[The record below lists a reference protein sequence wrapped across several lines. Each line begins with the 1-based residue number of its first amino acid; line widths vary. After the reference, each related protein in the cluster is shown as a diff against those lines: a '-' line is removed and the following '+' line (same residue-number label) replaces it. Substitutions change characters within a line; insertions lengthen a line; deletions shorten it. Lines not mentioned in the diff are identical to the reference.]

1 MPRMNPQEIEEVIRE
16 YIPQIPHLSL
26 ATVNAAGRPWVCDV
40 HFTVD
45 DELNI
50 YFHSSP
56 SSRHSQEIVANP
68 YVAASIVAQHAK
80 GQKIRGVYLEGI
92 ASEYEPGSY
101 IITVTDWYLI
111 DGHHTERA
119 QKYYLPWRR

>member
-16 YIPQIPHLSL
+16 YIPQIP
-26 ATVNAAGRPWVCDV
+26 
-40 HFTVD
+40 
-45 DELNI
+45 LNI